1 MYTDIKK
8 LSNSLDNKNKREIYK
23 IFFLILFGVFFET
36 LSVGMVVPVVT
47 LLVEDNLSTK
57 FPIFNIILEY
67 LGNPNKKELL
77 KYLVL
82 FFIFIFVIKNMFLTI
97 LIWKKNSFVYS
108 ISNYYSN
115 KLFYKYISKSY
126 LFHVNK
132 NSSELIN
139 NIDKETSLASGGF
152 VYSLIDI
159 VVETLVFSSLFI
171 LLLILEPVL
180 TVLIFITFS
189 AVGLLY
195 YILFRKKILRFGY
208 ERQIW
213 NSAKIKSLNEILRNI
228 KFYLILNK
236 TNKVRKDFSN
246 ILDKIKN
253 INIKYVFLNLLPRQL
268 FEVVILITLCTIILI
283 FASKDNY
290 NLKDLVPTLALLGVS
305 AFRILPSMSKI
316 LQSFQQL
323 KYSRSAIDVIYKELN
338 NEKLNIESFDNNK
351 NISFKNLL
359 IEDLNFSYSNKD
371 KPILK
376 DLSLR
381 ITKGKIYGFIGSSGS
396 GKSTLLDII
405 MQLLDPESGKI
416 FLNDNLN
423 FKEHKNWWHKSIGYV
438 PQNIFL
444 NDDSIK
450 NNIALGEEESEID
463 EKRLK
468 DAINKSKLDDFI
480 NNLEDGYNTNIGE
493 NGARLSG
500 GQIQRIG
507 IARALYA
514 DPELL
519 FLDEITS
526 SLDLETE
533 AQIIN
538 DIQYLKKNKTIV
550 IITHRSSTTKI
561 CDEIYELKNLKLN
574 KVK

>member
-1 MYTDIKK
+1 M
-8 LSNSLDNKNKREIYK
+8 
-23 IFFLILFGVFFET
+23 
-36 LSVGMVVPVVT
+36 
-47 LLVEDNLSTK
+47 
-57 FPIFNIILEY
+57 
-67 LGNPNKKELL
+67 
-77 KYLVL
+77 
-82 FFIFIFVIKNMFLTI
+82 
-97 LIWKKNSFVYS
+97 
-108 ISNYYSN
+108 
-115 KLFYKYISKSY
+115 
-126 LFHVNK
+126 
-132 NSSELIN
+132 
-139 NIDKETSLASGGF
+139 
-152 VYSLIDI
+152 
-159 VVETLVFSSLFI
+159 
-171 LLLILEPVL
+171 
-180 TVLIFITFS
+180 
-189 AVGLLY
+189 
-195 YILFRKKILRFGY
+195 
-208 ERQIW
+208 
-213 NSAKIKSLNEILRNI
+213 
-228 KFYLILNK
+228 
-236 TNKVRKDFSN
+236 
-246 ILDKIKN
+246 
-253 INIKYVFLNLLPRQL
+253 
-268 FEVVILITLCTIILI
+268 
-283 FASKDNY
+283 
-290 NLKDLVPTLALLGVS
+290 PTLALLGVS

-405 MQLLDPESGKI
+405 MQLLEPESGKI

-507 IARALYA
+507 IARALYV
-514 DPELL
+514 DPEIL

-526 SLDLETE
+526 SLDIKTET
-533 AQIIN
+533 QIMN
-538 DIQYLKKNKTIV
+538 DIKYLKKNKTII
-550 IITHRSSTTKI
+550 IITHRSSTTEI
-561 CDEIYELKNLKLN
+561 CDEIFELKNNKLN